1 LELLIFAFY
10 TTQKMAKE
18 RLTENIAEQT
28 PAGGVLVG
36 KRSGQTMIHN
46 KGSLSGYL
54 VGKTHAKGGIKAV
67 NKATGQPLEMQGGE
81 VVITAPAVSDQ
92 TKREFEGKM
101 MTNREIL
108 SEINSRGGGVSFAN
122 GGDIPAKLKY
132 TGASYNYGGKTMSD
146 HDIYMHINGGHLAK
160 GKTLKQIAK
169 MHDVELLDIEK
180 QVKMGMK
187 AESEHTSSKREQLK
201 IVKDHLFENP
211 KYYTLLKKAGLKK
224 GGIVKKEDLA
234 KDADKGDTPARDLNN
249 YNDLM
254 DLQADGAV
262 GGDNGLAMA
271 NGGDLSELD
280 KHFDLGGDISMP
292 AVQLI
297 KIKRVDNGAY
307 YDLKGLEFRSFIDFS
322 DVVKDSFLDNSKAP
336 VAIIFTVNDE
346 AKEMGI
352 LCKNAKNTVLN
363 FNPITGTVKDF
374 EKQIQRRYPRSAKNF
389 YWENWLESKVLLK
402 VSSVVQTNT
411 NQSNLVQAI
420 KINYADPATKNETF
434 IFTASVEEFL
444 KYLILM
450 KNARVEN
457 VMFELSVNGF
467 VVKGTTYGLS
477 ITDDS
482 QDTWALPHQTKIN
495 PSIATQEDV
504 LEKLRVEYPDY
515 DFSKFAGALTL
526 KTTGQANASKSNM
539 IVDSFVLDFL
549 NPITG
554 INETRK
560 SQSITELL
568 ADIITESIAH
578 KLDSVYLLLTV
589 DGYLLQTTTEKL
601 QITDGKA
608 FSYNVINPYHITKEI
623 LYDKLISLYPNF
635 DFSKVK
641 DAVSGIK
648 TPAKT
653 SKITDLSNTKIWIG
667 DNPELS
673 KAVQEKAFELGWT
686 WNIQNPKTIIDT
698 VQALVFTK
706 QENITHRGFKNGNQS
721 KKDFDL
727 LNEKEIF
734 ASDLLD
740 SAPTSTNVIDPVFS
754 TEVPDRIIDFSG
766 IARDLPPAVLI
777 LAFKRAY
784 EAGKEPKDVDLNSS
798 VTKLGFTFSNT
809 DEGFHFWEDIYL
821 GKFTEFKERYG
832 KYGEKLKDAVLGL
845 KTPIQ
850 SPKITD
856 LSNTKIW
863 IGDNPELSRAVQEK
877 AFELGWA
884 WNTRENEVQQ
894 TDATS
899 LFFNERN
906 KIFSSSRFTKQ
917 GFGELEEQKEIFAS
931 DLFDSAPTVLGRQ
944 SVSQP
949 KKADVPL
956 TPEQELAK
964 KFVADDFQLRKN
976 DLLVN
981 ATKLEEARNDLDA
994 LSKLLPSFQAS
1005 KFAVERASII
1015 KEMAR
1020 LNKKITYEGF
1030 IRSNEE
1036 ASKGDDLFT
1045 PQGLLDYYYT
1055 QTTQNP
1061 TAELEPACELPTP
1074 NGAKSKL
1081 PMGAYLNVRTPQ
1093 FKKWFGD
1100 WEKAYETGNYVNCSK
1115 MIDEETKEPKIYFH
1129 GVRKYVPNFGQMSN
1143 MGKGVV
1149 RPYGSFEPPTFPASY
1164 FADNESYAN
1173 FYGGIADN
1181 LPTPSPDYK
1190 PFIYKV
1196 FLSVKNPISLL
1207 PLDFE
1212 LSYKDLMDY
1221 VFVAYGV
1228 RLKVN
1233 NALLSQLDND
1243 IDKKHPIW
1251 IYIRRDIGLIET
1263 LKDYGY
1269 DALFQTGDI
1278 PVFDKNGEVV
1288 SDRSKFIKD
1297 TEYLTFYPNQVKSAT
1312 VKKSFYFD
1320 FFNDIRFKKGGYVR
1334 I

>member
-1 LELLIFAFY
+1 
-10 TTQKMAKE
+10 MAKE

-36 KRSGQTMIHN
+36 KRNGQTMIHN

-54 VGKTHAKGGIKAV
+54 VGKTHAEGGIEAV

-108 SEINSRGGGVSFAN
+108 SEINSRGGGVSFAK

-169 MHDVELLDIEK
+169 MHDVNLLDIEK
-180 QVKMGMK
+180 QVKIGMK

-224 GGIVKKEDLA
+224 GGSVSKINLVKSSE
-234 KDADKGDTPARDLNN
+234 KGDTPARDLNN
-249 YNDLM
+249 YNDLL
-254 DLQADGAV
+254 DVEADGAV
-262 GGDNGLAMA
+262 GGDNGLEMA
-271 NGGDLSELD
+271 KGGALSELD

-307 YDLKGLEFRSFIDFS
+307 YDLKGLEFRSFIDFA

-336 VAIIFTVNDE
+336 VAIIFTVNDD

-389 YWENWLESKVLLK
+389 YWENWLQSKVLPKTSATASNSKMLVSGFQIGFINPK
-402 VSSVVQTNT
+402 TNKEEEIKSDTISELVAEIITQAITYELDNVDISLIVDGFVLRSTMELLSVSSGATNGIKEF
-411 NQSNLVQAI
+411 NL
-420 KINYADPATKNETF
+420 Y
-434 IFTASVEEFL
+434 
-444 KYLILM
+444 
-450 KNARVEN
+450 
-457 VMFELSVNGF
+457 
-467 VVKGTTYGLS
+467 
-477 ITDDS
+477 
-482 QDTWALPHQTKIN
+482 
-495 PSIATQEDV
+495 
-504 LEKLRVEYPDY
+504 
-515 DFSKFAGALTL
+515 
-526 KTTGQANASKSNM
+526 KTTKSEM
-539 IVDSFVLDFL
+539 
-549 NPITG
+549 
-554 INETRK
+554 
-560 SQSITELL
+560 
-568 ADIITESIAH
+568 
-578 KLDSVYLLLTV
+578 
-589 DGYLLQTTTEKL
+589 
-601 QITDGKA
+601 
-608 FSYNVINPYHITKEI
+608 
-623 LYDKLISLYPNF
+623 YDKLVLLYPDF

-641 DAVSGIK
+641 NSISAQSTALQ
-648 TPAKT
+648 TP
-653 SKITDLSNTKIWIG
+653 KITDLTYTKIEIG

-673 KAVQEKAFELGWT
+673 KAVQEKAFELGWH
-686 WNIQNPKTIIDT
+686 WENNPTTVQKTNAKYLHFWSDKTILAHSD
-698 VQALVFTK
+698 QATF
-706 QENITHRGFKNGNQS
+706 EQS
-721 KKDFDL
+721 AQTLIK
-727 LNEKEIF
+727 

-740 SAPTSTNVIDPVFS
+740 SAPTTSSSTPTANNVIDPVFS
-754 TEVPDRIIDFSG
+754 TEVPDSIPDFSG
-766 IARDLPPAVLI
+766 IAKDLPPAVLI

-784 EAGKEPKDVDLNSS
+784 EQGVEPKDVDVNSNIS
-798 VTKLGFTFSNT
+798 ALFSFDKT
-809 DEGFHFWEDIYL
+809 AEGFDFWADIF
-821 GKFTEFKERYG
+821 GGIFIKFKEKYG

-845 KTPIQ
+845 KKPIQ

-856 LSNTKIW
+856 LTNTKIW

-877 AFELGWA
+877 AFELGWE
-884 WNTRENEVQQ
+884 WIKGGKTVRY
-894 TDATS
+894 TDTVYLTFTNDKS
-899 LFFNERN
+899 
-906 KIFSSSRFTKQ
+906 IF
-917 GFGELEEQKEIFAS
+917 FGENDIAFGASEKKEIFAS
-931 DLFDSAPTVLGRQ
+931 DLLDSSPTTSGQQ
-944 SVSQP
+944 SVAQP
-949 KKADVPL
+949 QKADVPL

-976 DLLVN
+976 DLLGN
-981 ATKLEEARNDLDA
+981 SLKLEEARKDLEA

-1005 KFAVERASII
+1005 KFAVEKASIL

-1143 MGKGVV
+1143 MGVGVV
-1149 RPYGSFEPPTFPASY
+1149 RPYGSFEPPSFPASY

-1173 FYGGIADN
+1173 FYGGIAEN

-1212 LSYKDLMDY
+1212 LSYKDLVDY
-1221 VFVAYGV
+1221 IFVAYGI

-1263 LKDYGY
+1263 LKEYGY

-1297 TEYLTFYPNQVKSAT
+1297 AEYLTFYPNQVKSAT

>member
-1 LELLIFAFY
+1 MELLIFAFY

-271 NGGDLSELD
+271 KGGDLSELD

-292 AVQLI
+292 AVAYVKISKTGDSLSFLQGI
-297 KIKRVDNGAY
+297 RYDSYIDFAEAIDDAFKKIKDTVARSYVNLEVFDEQGAT
-307 YDLKGLEFRSFIDFS
+307 LTK
-322 DVVKDSFLDNSKAP
+322 
-336 VAIIFTVNDE
+336 VATEISYQ
-346 AKEMGI
+346 
-352 LCKNAKNTVLN
+352 KNTIKN
-363 FNPITGTVKDF
+363 FNPKTGNYKNL
-374 EKQIQRRYPRSAKNF
+374 EKSLAHSRPVSFKKF
-389 YWENWLESKVLLK
+389 YWDNWLQSKVLPKAGFTNSASPKITNLTYTK
-402 VSSVVQTNT
+402 IEIGDNPELSKAVQEKAFELGWHWETNPTTVQSVN
-411 NQSNLVQAI
+411 A
-420 KINYADPATKNETF
+420 
-434 IFTASVEEFL
+434 
-444 KYLILM
+444 KYLHFWSDKTILAHSD
-450 KNARVEN
+450 KAT
-457 VMFELSVNGF
+457 FEQSG
-467 VVKGTTYGLS
+467 
-477 ITDDS
+477 
-482 QDTWALPHQTKIN
+482 QTLI
-495 PSIATQEDV
+495 
-504 LEKLRVEYPDY
+504 
-515 DFSKFAGALTL
+515 
-526 KTTGQANASKSNM
+526 QAS
-539 IVDSFVLDFL
+539 DL
-549 NPITG
+549 
-554 INETRK
+554 
-560 SQSITELL
+560 
-568 ADIITESIAH
+568 
-578 KLDSVYLLLTV
+578 LDSVPTTSGQTSANKSIFSEPIPDAIPNFSGIAKDLPTAILVLLTKRA
-589 DGYLLQTTTEKL
+589 DEQGIDPSKLDFTRRIISILDFKNTSEGFRFWDETAKGNFLQFKQKYGDKGEK
-601 QITDGKA
+601 
-608 FSYNVINPYHITKEI
+608 VI
-623 LYDKLISLYPNF
+623 
-635 DFSKVK
+635 
-641 DAVSGIK
+641 DAVK
-648 TPAKT
+648 QALNT
-653 SKITDLSNTKIWIG
+653 STSKPKITDLTNTKIWIG

-673 KAVQEKAFELGWT
+673 KAVQEKAFELGWNWKYNTNPLEIRMTDEKSLFFQNDNAIGFSSYEDYFKEEKNFREIFALDLFDAVPTNLTQSSANTSTSKPKITDLTNTKIWIGDNPELLKAVQEKAFELGWT
-686 WNIQNPKTIIDT
+686 WNTQNPKTIIDT
-698 VQALVFTK
+698 VQALVFDK
-706 QENITHRGFKNGNQS
+706 QENITHRGFRNGNQG
-721 KKDFDL
+721 KAYFDL
-727 LNEKEIF
+727 LTEKEIF

-740 SAPTSTNVIDPVFS
+740 SAPAI
-754 TEVPDRIIDFSG
+754 SG
-766 IARDLPPAVLI
+766 
-777 LAFKRAY
+777 
-784 EAGKEPKDVDLNSS
+784 
-798 VTKLGFTFSNT
+798 
-809 DEGFHFWEDIYL
+809 
-821 GKFTEFKERYG
+821 
-832 KYGEKLKDAVLGL
+832 
-845 KTPIQ
+845 Q
-850 SPKITD
+850 
-856 LSNTKIW
+856 
-863 IGDNPELSRAVQEK
+863 
-877 AFELGWA
+877 
-884 WNTRENEVQQ
+884 
-894 TDATS
+894 
-899 LFFNERN
+899 
-906 KIFSSSRFTKQ
+906 
-917 GFGELEEQKEIFAS
+917 
-931 DLFDSAPTVLGRQ
+931 Q

-949 KKADVPL
+949 QKADVPL

-976 DLLVN
+976 DLLGN
-981 ATKLEEARNDLDA
+981 ATKLEEARKDLES

-1005 KFAVERASII
+1005 KFAVERASIL
-1015 KEMAR
+1015 KEMAK

-1081 PMGAYLNVRTPQ
+1081 PMGAYLNIRTPQ

-1115 MIDEETKEPKIYFH
+1115 MIDEETKEPKIYYH

-1143 MGKGVV
+1143 MGVGVV
-1149 RPYGSFEPPTFPASY
+1149 RPYGSFEPPSFPASY

-1173 FYGGIADN
+1173 FYGGIAEN

-1263 LKDYGY
+1263 LKEYGY

-1288 SDRSKFIKD
+1288 SDRNKFIKD

>member
-292 AVQLI
+292 AVAYVKISKTGDSLSFLQGI
-297 KIKRVDNGAY
+297 RYDSYIDFAEAIDDAFKKIKDTVARSYVNLEVFDEQGAT
-307 YDLKGLEFRSFIDFS
+307 LTK
-322 DVVKDSFLDNSKAP
+322 
-336 VAIIFTVNDE
+336 VATEISYQ
-346 AKEMGI
+346 
-352 LCKNAKNTVLN
+352 KNTIKN
-363 FNPITGTVKDF
+363 FNPKTGNYKNL
-374 EKQIQRRYPRSAKNF
+374 EKSLAHSRPVSFKKF
-389 YWENWLESKVLLK
+389 YWDNWLQSKVLPKAGFTNSASPKITNLTYTK
-402 VSSVVQTNT
+402 IEIGDNPELSKAVQEKAFELGWHWETNPTTVQSVN
-411 NQSNLVQAI
+411 A
-420 KINYADPATKNETF
+420 
-434 IFTASVEEFL
+434 
-444 KYLILM
+444 KYLHFWSDKTILAHSD
-450 KNARVEN
+450 KAT
-457 VMFELSVNGF
+457 FEQSG
-467 VVKGTTYGLS
+467 
-477 ITDDS
+477 
-482 QDTWALPHQTKIN
+482 QTLI
-495 PSIATQEDV
+495 
-504 LEKLRVEYPDY
+504 
-515 DFSKFAGALTL
+515 
-526 KTTGQANASKSNM
+526 QAS
-539 IVDSFVLDFL
+539 DL
-549 NPITG
+549 
-554 INETRK
+554 
-560 SQSITELL
+560 
-568 ADIITESIAH
+568 
-578 KLDSVYLLLTV
+578 LDSVPTTSGQTSANKSIFSEPIPDAIPNFSGIAKDLPTAILVLLTKRA
-589 DGYLLQTTTEKL
+589 DEQGIDPSKLDFTRRIISILDFKNTSEGFRFWEETAKGNFLQFKQKYGDKGEK
-601 QITDGKA
+601 
-608 FSYNVINPYHITKEI
+608 VI
-623 LYDKLISLYPNF
+623 
-635 DFSKVK
+635 
-641 DAVSGIK
+641 DAVK
-648 TPAKT
+648 QALNT
-653 SKITDLSNTKIWIG
+653 STSKPKITDLTNTKIWIG

-673 KAVQEKAFELGWT
+673 KAVQEKAFELGWKWFAGSPT
-686 WNIQNPKTIIDT
+686 EVRYTDSEYLSFSSDKTI
-698 VQALVFTK
+698 F
-706 QENITHRGFKNGNQS
+706 RGSFKWE
-721 KKDFDL
+721 FD
-727 LNEKEIF
+727 
-734 ASDLLD
+734 
-740 SAPTSTNVIDPVFS
+740 
-754 TEVPDRIIDFSG
+754 
-766 IARDLPPAVLI
+766 
-777 LAFKRAY
+777 
-784 EAGKEPKDVDLNSS
+784 
-798 VTKLGFTFSNT
+798 
-809 DEGFHFWEDIYL
+809 
-821 GKFTEFKERYG
+821 
-832 KYGEKLKDAVLGL
+832 
-845 KTPIQ
+845 
-850 SPKITD
+850 
-856 LSNTKIW
+856 
-863 IGDNPELSRAVQEK
+863 ELSK
-877 AFELGWA
+877 
-884 WNTRENEVQQ
+884 
-894 TDATS
+894 
-899 LFFNERN
+899 
-906 KIFSSSRFTKQ
+906 
-917 GFGELEEQKEIFAS
+917 KEIFAS
-931 DLFDSAPTVLGRQ
+931 DLFDSAFTASGQQ

-949 KKADVPL
+949 QKADVPL

-976 DLLVN
+976 DLLGN
-981 ATKLEEARNDLDA
+981 ATKLEEARKDLES

-1005 KFAVERASII
+1005 KFAVERASIL
-1015 KEMAR
+1015 KEMAK

-1115 MIDEETKEPKIYFH
+1115 MIDEETKEPKIYYH

-1143 MGKGVV
+1143 MGVGVV
-1149 RPYGSFEPPTFPASY
+1149 RPYGSFEPPSFPASY

-1173 FYGGIADN
+1173 FYGGIAEN

-1263 LKDYGY
+1263 LKEYGY

-1288 SDRSKFIKD
+1288 SDRNKFIKD

>member
-1 LELLIFAFY
+1 
-10 TTQKMAKE
+10 MAKE
-18 RLTENIAEQT
+18 ILTEDKAEQT
-28 PAGGVLVG
+28 PTGGVLVG
-36 KRSGQTMIHN
+36 KRRGQTMIHN

-54 VGKTHAKGGIKAV
+54 VGRTHAEGGIKAV
-67 NKATGQPLEMQGGE
+67 NTATGQPLEMQGGE

-92 TKREFEGKM
+92 TKRKFEGKM

-108 SEINSRGGGVSFAN
+108 SEINTKGGGLSFAN
-122 GGDIPAKLKY
+122 GGDIPEKLKY
-132 TGASYNYGGKTMSD
+132 TGASYNFGGKVMSD

-169 MHDVELLDIEK
+169 MHDVELFDIEK

-187 AESEHTSSKREQLK
+187 VESEHTSSKREQLK
-201 IVKDHLFENP
+201 IVKDHLVENP

-224 GGIVKKEDLA
+224 GGLVKKEDLA
-234 KDADKGDTPARDLNN
+234 KNSDKGDTPARDLNN
-249 YNDLM
+249 YNDVM
-254 DLQADGAV
+254 DLEADGAV
-262 GGDNGLAMA
+262 GGDNGLAFAKGGIIVTSVNDIPNFEQRLNERKISYRGLGTGKLADDFYELAKMNGTRIKVDGKEYYITEKEFDSFSRDSNGKLRVRFEA
-271 NGGDLSELD
+271 PQRKYNGGALAELD

-297 KIKRVDNGAY
+297 KIKRVDNGLY
-307 YDLKGLEFRSFIDFS
+307 FDLKGKEFSSFIVFS
-322 DVVKDSFLDNSKAP
+322 NFVKDLFLYNNKAY
-336 VAIIFTVNDE
+336 VAIIFTVNDD

-363 FNPITGTVKDF
+363 FNPVTGTVKDF

-389 YWENWLESKVLLK
+389 YWENWLESKVLPK
-402 VSSVVQTNT
+402 ASSVAQTNT

-420 KINYADPATKNETF
+420 KINYADPTTKNDTF

-450 KNARVEN
+450 KSAGVGN

-482 QDTWALPHQTKIN
+482 QDTWVLPNQTKIN
-495 PSIATQEDV
+495 PTIATQEDV
-504 LEKLRVEYPDY
+504 LEKLQVEYPDY
-515 DFSKFAGALTL
+515 DFSKFAGGLPL
-526 KTTGQANASKSNM
+526 KTTAQSTVNQA
-539 IVDSFVLDFL
+539 
-549 NPITG
+549 
-554 INETRK
+554 
-560 SQSITELL
+560 Q
-568 ADIITESIAH
+568 
-578 KLDSVYLLLTV
+578 
-589 DGYLLQTTTEKL
+589 
-601 QITDGKA
+601 
-608 FSYNVINPYHITKEI
+608 
-623 LYDKLISLYPNF
+623 
-635 DFSKVK
+635 
-641 DAVSGIK
+641 
-648 TPAKT
+648 
-653 SKITDLSNTKIWIG
+653 KITDLSNTKIWIG
-667 DNPELS
+667 DNPEL
-673 KAVQEKAFELGWT
+673 ATAIQLKAFELGYEWAIRGQRVRQD
-686 WNIQNPKTIIDT
+686 NNLKFLYFRGGSKTIEGRTSDT
-698 VQALVFTK
+698 RIEFD
-706 QENITHRGFKNGNQS
+706 ENPY
-721 KKDFDL
+721 
-727 LNEKEIF
+727 KEIF

-740 SAPTSTNVIDPVFS
+740 YVPTSSASASTSSNAVDPVFA
-754 TEVPDRIIDFSG
+754 TEVPDSIPNFSKKG
-766 IARDLPPAVLI
+766 IDLPPAVLI

-784 EAGKEPKDVDLNSS
+784 EQGVEPKDVDLNRN
-798 VTKLGFTFSNT
+798 VWGLGFSFPDTA
-809 DEGFHFWEDIYL
+809 EGFGFWDDVSNGNFIN
-821 GKFTEFKERYG
+821 FKEKYG
-832 KYGEKLKDAVLGL
+832 KYGEKLKDLVLGL
-845 KTPIQ
+845 TN
-850 SPKITD
+850 PKITD
-856 LSNTKIW
+856 LSETKIW

-877 AFELGWA
+877 AFELGWKWFA
-884 WNTRENEVQQ
+884 GSPTEVRY
-894 TDATS
+894 TDDSQYLSFSTDKNIFRGS
-899 LFFNERN
+899 FKDDFNDLS
-906 KIFSSSRFTKQ
+906 K
-917 GFGELEEQKEIFAS
+917 KEIFAS
-931 DLFDSAPTVLGRQ
+931 DLLDSVPTSSAQQ
-944 SVSQP
+944 SSNQT
-949 KKADVPL
+949 AVPL

-964 KFVADDFQLRKN
+964 KYVADDFQLRKN
-976 DLLVN
+976 DLIGSV
-981 ATKLEEARNDLDA
+981 TRLEEARKDLVA
-994 LSKLLPSFQAS
+994 LSLLLPSFQAS
-1005 KFAVERASII
+1005 KFAVEKASIL
-1015 KEMAR
+1015 KEMAK

-1081 PMGAYLNVRTPQ
+1081 PMGAYLNVRTSQ

-1164 FADNESYAN
+1164 FADNESYAK
-1173 FYGGIADN
+1173 FYGGIAEN

-1221 VFVAYGV
+1221 VFVAYGI
-1228 RLKVN
+1228 RLQVN
-1233 NALLSQLDND
+1233 NALLAQLDND
-1243 IDKKHPIW
+1243 INKLHPIW
-1251 IYIRRDIGLIET
+1251 VYIRRDIGLIET